1 MRRRRQ
7 PFRKRDQF
15 PDITTESVNMRLK
28 QDYYP
33 ADRGR
38 YQNGD
43 LPRARAGELV
53 AFPPDEA
60 LALKAQ
66 GVAAS

>member
-1 MRRRRQ
+1 MEAAGEAGHEAAPA

-38 YQNGD
+38 F
-43 LPRARAGELV
+43 PRTETFLV
-53 AFPPDEA
+53 LER
-60 LALKAQ
+60 
-66 GVAAS
+66 GSW